1 MNLDLDAIANRLEPR
16 FGRAAHRWVGTLRQ
30 RLDDLV
36 EQWELTL
43 GDPLKSGNS
52 SVVFRCVGPLGDA
65 VLKLSPDSYAVRE
78 EVDMLRQFASSG
90 RVPAVRE
97 SAKGAVL
104 LEAIHPGTLV
114 EKMPQPPTPPEYA
127 AFLTDLHGAGD
138 PAAAPRQ
145 LADWIDVLF
154 NSATRR
160 GADLS
165 GSKRLRDDLFAVPTD
180 TVLLHGDLHLGN
192 VLSGGGR
199 GLVAID
205 PMACA
210 GDPCFDAVDYVLE
223 GLDRAEMVRRRDE
236 LASAAGIDVG
246 RLDAWCRVT
255 APIGATYVSNPVH
268 SAELAAF
275 GRGEY

>member
-1 MNLDLDAIANRLEPR
+1 MTLDLEATARRLEPR
-16 FGRAAHRWVGTLRQ
+16 FGRAAHRWVGTLPQ
-30 RLDDLV
+30 RLDELAAH
-36 EQWELTL
+36 WELDL
-43 GDPLKSGNS
+43 KDQLKSGNS
-52 SVVFRCVGPLGDA
+52 SVVLTCHGPLGDA

-78 EVDMLRQFASSG
+78 EVDMLRQFAPSG
-90 RVPAVRE
+90 RVPAVLAA
-97 SAKGAVL
+97 AKGAVL

-114 EKMPQPPTPPEYA
+114 EKMPVPPSPAEYA
-127 AFLTDLHGAGD
+127 AFLTDLHAAGD
-138 PAAAPRQ
+138 PESAPRQ

-160 GADLS
+160 GAELTE
-165 GSKRLRDDLFAVPTD
+165 SKRLREELFATPCD

-192 VLSGGGR
+192 VLGGGAK

-223 GLDRAEMVRRRDE
+223 GLDRAEMLRRRDA
-236 LASAAGIDVG
+236 LAAAAGIDVG
-246 RLDAWCRVT
+246 RLDMWCRVT
-255 APIGATYVSNPVH
+255 APIGATYVSNPGH